1 MQYFVEPDYIISLI
15 DKYAQAEVLWIDT
28 EVADFKTRTPK
39 LSLIQVLTDSL
50 EKTKESVEIL
60 DVLGSPEI
68 NDIFIQKIMLNPS
81 IEKVFHNAKYDLKFL
96 GKTKAKNVTCTLEM
110 AKSIPY
116 YLLPLPDLS
125 LKTLAESLCNIV
137 AVDKSQQASDW
148 GQRPLSATQLTYA
161 NLDPVYLYIV
171 HQKLLQLKLVTNP
184 NPNTENIAILA
195 KRYLELKQQLQLI
208 ESECNHF
215 DSRLKA
221 AMQAQDI
228 SETADLK
235 ISSVNRHTFKVD
247 FNQLAEIVNQ
257 NDIQL
262 DFPVT
267 LTQKLQKELGQIV
280 EQLNLQEEVS
290 NSWRLT
296 VKKPENQ
303 EDDEF

>member
-1 MQYFVEPDYIISLI
+1 MQYFVEQEHIISLI

-28 EVADFKTRTPK
+28 EVADFKTRNSK
-39 LSLIQVLTDSL
+39 LSLIQVLADSL
-50 EKTKESVEIL
+50 EKSKESVEIL
-60 DVLGSPEI
+60 DVLNSP
-68 NDIFIQKIMLNPS
+68 DIVDVFIQKIMLNPS

-96 GKTKAKNVTCTLEM
+96 GKTKAKNVTCTLDM
-110 AKSIPY
+110 AKNIPY

-161 NLDPVYLYIV
+161 NLDPVYLYMV
-171 HQKLLQLKLVTNP
+171 HQKLLQLLVTNP
-184 NPNTENIAILA
+184 NPNTENIAMLA
-195 KRYLELKQQLQLI
+195 KRYLELKQQLQII

-221 AMQAQDI
+221 AMQAQDV
-228 SETADLK
+228 SETVDLK
-235 ISSVNRHTFKVD
+235 ISPVNRHTFKVD

-257 NDIQL
+257 NNIQL

-267 LTQKLQKELGQIV
+267 LTQKLQKELGIIV

-290 NSWRLT
+290 TSWRLT
-296 VKKPENQ
+296 VKQPESE
-303 EDDEF
+303 EDEDF